1 LADGQGDGN
10 GGRYIGPVASDAA
23 PEPDPHDDPAYITR
37 TKFLSGVAIVTGGVM
52 TAAILVPVVGFA
64 VADSVQEEDWEWVDV
79 GPLSDFPDG
88 QVTSIAVSGPS
99 PEANR
104 RAYVRNKDKAIIAI
118 WNRCAHLGCPVA
130 YSPGGDVYAC
140 PCHGGAYNSLGLVT
154 AGPPPRPLDRFDVK
168 IVSAQGKEVAKMEEP
183 AKGCPVTGAKPADRL
198 LLGRP
203 FSINSGQQPYQL
215 KGPGEPVTGVLAN
228 LYPF

>member
-1 LADGQGDGN
+1 MADGQGDGN
-10 GGRYIGPVASDAA
+10 GGRYTGPVASDAA
-23 PEPDPHDDPAYITR
+23 PEPDPHDDPAYVTR
-37 TKFLSGVAIVTGGVM
+37 TKFLSGVALVTGGVL

-64 VADSVQEEDWEWVDV
+64 VTDSVQEEEWQWVDV
-79 GPLSDFPDG
+79 GPMSDFPDG

-104 RAYVRNKDKAIIAI
+104 RAYVRNKDNAIIAI

-130 YSPGGDVYAC
+130 YSPGGDVYSC

-168 IVSAQGKEVAKMEEP
+168 IVTAQGQEVAKMETP
-183 AKGCPVTGAKPADRL
+183 AQGCPVTGAKPTDRL
-198 LLGRP
+198 LLGRA
-203 FSINSGQQPYQL
+203 FSISASQQPYEL